1 MLLLLNR
8 WWDSGSNQGAQ
19 CVTAVGMKR
28 HEMAPNRPETDKKT
42 QKDTQI
48 DLFMVFSTFVMD
60 KLGRYSS
67 AKLRKFTDACMVGDK
82 FVPPTIQTS
91 VKFRDFEKVYPR

>member
-1 MLLLLNR
+1 
-8 WWDSGSNQGAQ
+8 
-19 CVTAVGMKR
+19 
-28 HEMAPNRPETDKKT
+28 
-42 QKDTQI
+42 
-48 DLFMVFSTFVMD
+48 MVFSAFVMD